1 MVIAW
6 RTRGHLGA
14 AAAAA
19 ASLNL
24 ALLHSASA
32 WVVAGNTGEIRG
44 RKRKRTTWRL
54 CVRERRSI
62 LGKGAGNEWLLLACI
77 CKYTDTLPRAH
88 TARDSSSQC
97 VTLRQQP
104 PPPPKSFILFIRAL
118 WFHVLS
124 STFQPCPYVS
134 VSTMPCCSL
143 VRSGGHTD
151 IPTHRHRHT
160 YTGTNPVIS
169 VSGLGHF

>member
-6 RTRGHLGA
+6 RTRGHLG

-44 RKRKRTTWRL
+44 RKRKGERERP

-104 PPPPKSFILFIRAL
+104 PPPQSLLYFLYAPCGSMFSRLLFNLARMCL
-118 WFHVLS
+118 CL
-124 STFQPCPYVS
+124 PCHAAVS
-134 VSTMPCCSL
+134 CVMVGTQTYL
-143 VRSGGHTD
+143 HTD
-151 IPTHRHRHT
+151 TDI
-160 YTGTNPVIS
+160 
-169 VSGLGHF
+169 